1 MFELFPFFFNND
13 KKYLQSREIVDSYNQ
28 DYDIQF
34 RDLGDLYVIKG
45 YLPDLTARDIS
56 IDFEKNKAILT
67 IRRRQT
73 YSNDTNF
80 FMTIIQVSGEI
91 VKTFYI
97 DEVDVTKLSA
107 SFNNHNLQINIPK
120 LKKISTDNEN
130 PLVIDVDNYKVE

>member
-1 MFELFPFFFNND
+1 M
-13 KKYLQSREIVDSYNQ
+13 
-28 DYDIQF
+28 
-34 RDLGDLYVIKG
+34 
-45 YLPDLTARDIS
+45 TARDIS

-67 IRRRQT
+67 IKRRQT

-130 PLVIDVDNYKVE
+130 TLVIDVDNYKVE

>member
-13 KKYLQSREIVDSYNQ
+13 KKYLQSKEIVDNYNQ

-67 IRRRQT
+67 IKRRQT

-97 DEVDVTKLSA
+97 DEVDVTNIFLGGGK
-107 SFNNHNLQINIPK
+107 NNEYINYCCG
-120 LKKISTDNEN
+120 KIKGKIFKRS
-130 PLVIDVDNYKVE
+130 YF